1 MSMKSGLKLFVSASV
16 ALLVGA
22 CGGGGGGGGE
32 GQVVSGAAIE
42 SSVEAQGVV
51 KTVGAASSTLMV
63 GTAVVP
69 NTSTVTKPANRS
81 EAARFL
87 TQATF
92 GPTDADIDRLM
103 SIGYEAWLREQ
114 LAAPM
119 NVVSHLAFWEQ
130 AYATTNN
137 LSTPYTAGGY
147 PTESF
152 WRQAL
157 SGSDQ
162 LRQRVAFA
170 LSEIFVISNRDACG
184 DTVRA
189 RGVASYMDMLGQKAF
204 GTYRSL
210 LQSVALNPIMGCFL
224 SHVANQKEDAV
235 SGREPDQNFA
245 REVMQLFSIGLY
257 ELNKNGTV
265 KLDASGQPVETY
277 GTADVVG
284 LSKVFTGWSWYCGDL
299 TDRCFM
305 LGIPLSGTTLDR
317 WTVDMQSFPKFH
329 SVSEKTFLGVTVP
342 VQTTPDPATSL
353 KVALDR
359 LASHP
364 NVAPFIGKQLIQR
377 LVTSNP
383 SDQYVARVSAAF
395 DNSGGNLGAMVYAIL
410 MDPEARNMSAAMSS
424 KTFGKPREPVLKLSA
439 FLRAYEAT
447 STSGSYL
454 MGYLEDPAYALA
466 QSPMR
471 SPTVFN
477 FFRPGYVM
485 PGSQSAVSGLLTP
498 EFQLLDET
506 SIGGYANYMMSSIER
521 GFGKAGYTGTAS
533 AQDIRTAYQ
542 RNLNH
547 SIYTLADNP
556 VDLVEDVNRRLMY
569 GQMSAGLK
577 QAIADAVS
585 KINHGTSTPEQL
597 QSTRKFRLWTALLL
611 TLVSPEF
618 QIQR

>member
-1 MSMKSGLKLFVSASV
+1 MSMKLSLKLFVSAAA
-16 ALLVGA
+16 ALLLSA
-22 CGGGGGGGGE
+22 CGGGGGSDGQLSAASTTEGG
-32 GQVVSGAAIE
+32 
-42 SSVEAQGVV
+42 VEAQGVV
-51 KTVGAASSTLMV
+51 RAVSTTTQMV
-63 GTAVVP
+63 GSAIVP
-69 NTSTVTKPANRS
+69 NTTTVTRPANRS

-92 GPTDADIDRLM
+92 GPIDADIDRLM
-103 SIGYEAWLREQ
+103 AIGYEAWLKEQ

-119 NVVSHLAFWEQ
+119 NGVSHLAFFDQ
-130 AYATTNN
+130 AYATSNN

-170 LSEIFVISNRDACG
+170 LSEIFVISNSDACG

-189 RGVASYMDMLGQKAF
+189 RGVASYMDMLGKKAF
-204 GTYRSL
+204 GSYRSL

-224 SHVANQKEDAV
+224 SHVANQKEDPA

-265 KLDASGQPVETY
+265 KLDASGQPLETY
-277 GTADVVG
+277 STADVVG
-284 LSKVFTGWSWYCGDL
+284 LSKVFTGWSWYCGDM

-305 LGIPLSGTTLDR
+305 LGIPLSGATLDR
-317 WTVDMQSFPKFH
+317 WTVDMQPFPKFH
-329 SVSEKTFLGVTVP
+329 SVSEKSFLGVTVP
-342 VQTTPDPATSL
+342 AQATSDPATSL

-359 LASHP
+359 LSSHP

-383 SDQYVARVSAAF
+383 SEQYVARVSAAF

-410 MDPEARNMSAAMSS
+410 MDPEARDMSAAMSS

-439 FLRAYEAT
+439 FLRAYGAT
-447 STSGSYL
+447 STSGGYL
-454 MGYLEDPAYALA
+454 MFYLDDPAYALA

-485 PGSQSAVSGLLTP
+485 PGSQSAMSGLLTP
-498 EFQLLDET
+498 ELQLLNET
-506 SIGGYANYMMSSIER
+506 SIGGYANHMMSSIER
-521 GFGKAGYTGTAS
+521 GFGKAGYTGTAG
-533 AQDIRTAYQ
+533 AQDILTAYQ
-542 RNLNH
+542 RDPNH
-547 SIYTLADNP
+547 AIYALSDSP
-556 VDLVEDVNRRLMY
+556 SGLVEDVNRKLMY
-569 GQMSAGLK
+569 GQMSTGLK
-577 QAIADAVS
+577 QAIVGAVS
-585 KINHGTSTPEQL
+585 KVNHGTSTSEQL
-597 QSTRKFRLWTALLL
+597 QSTRKYRVWTALLL
-611 TLVSPEF
+611 TVVSPEF